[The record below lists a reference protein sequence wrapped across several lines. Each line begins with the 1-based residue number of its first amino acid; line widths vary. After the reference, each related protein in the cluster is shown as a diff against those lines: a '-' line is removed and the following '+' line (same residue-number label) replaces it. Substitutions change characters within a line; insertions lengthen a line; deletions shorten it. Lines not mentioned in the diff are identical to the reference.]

1 MIVCASIL
9 TGCASGK
16 LIAGCAGLEYLTPNE
31 GTKDYIAVNDKK
43 FTRQVI
49 AHNEFLTAQ
58 KCP

>member
-1 MIVCASIL
+1 L